1 MGAAIDRVWELARD
15 RDLTL
20 RQAALVDRDPRGR
33 GRAECARVCFR
44 EPRPRRDAVRPG
56 DARRPTRRAREA
68 AEHLVRPDVRVVLV
82 VDGGGALVGVV
93 TPDAL
98 VERVVAAGLRPAH
111 DAARRGGGRARCSS
125 SMPICPW
132 TTATGCSRRPR
143 SSARRCSRSG
153 RLVGVL
159 SRSVVQRR
167 LTEDEAPEE
176 VPDPEPEPAEG
187 YSYT

>member
-1 MGAAIDRVWELARD
+1 MNLI
-15 RDLTL
+15 
-20 RQAALVDRDPRGR
+20 
-33 GRAECARVCFR
+33 
-44 EPRPRRDAVRPG
+44 RDAMLPDPATLSD
-56 DARRPTRRAREA
+56 DASAREA

-93 TPDAL
+93 TPSAL
-98 VERVVAAGLRPAH
+98 VERVVAAGRDPSKTTLAEVAVEPALVL
-111 DAARRGGGRARCSS
+111 DADLSLDDGYRQLEEAEVERA
-125 SMPICPW
+125 PVLED
-132 TTATGCSRRPR
+132 
-143 SSARRCSRSG
+143 G